1 MTHVTRTR
9 SENTNMRT
17 LTSIA
22 AAIIVVL
29 CAGCVSAPRT
39 ATSETTSSYK
49 RIGVVSVTAQTFSR
63 KHVGLTV
70 FGNELE
76 TIDSSSWDIDAKY
89 EEQIAKQ
96 LSTLGGF
103 EVVMVPYSRQEFLH
117 VNDLNG
123 PWDAPAFRT
132 PNWGAVE
139 KTIKDYCTKNQV
151 GAIVATIAVEGP
163 DFIGS
168 SNQRIR
174 GAGLYTRG
182 FGDPTRAILH
192 LIAGVALVD
201 CQTGRPVAIR
211 GLASTQEGFPG
222 QILRASPIKPMPVDL
237 SRAPLGQLTEPQL
250 ATIKQALI
258 LLPEDAWAPTLH
270 AVFGR

>member
-1 MTHVTRTR
+1 MTHVTGSP
-9 SENTNMRT
+9 SENTNVRT

-22 AAIIVVL
+22 AAIIVAL
-29 CAGCVSAPRT
+29 CAGCASTPRT
-39 ATSETTSSYK
+39 ATSETTASYK
-49 RIGVVSVTAQTFSR
+49 RIGVVSVTAQAFSR

-76 TIDSSSWDIDAKY
+76 KIDSSSWDVDAKY
-89 EEQIAKQ
+89 EEQISKQ

-103 EVVMVPYSRQEFLH
+103 EVVRAPYSRQEFLH
-117 VNDLNG
+117 INDLNG

-139 KTIKDYCTKNQV
+139 KTIKDYCAKNQV
-151 GAIVATIAVEGP
+151 GAIVATFAVEAP

-168 SNQRIR
+168 SNQYIR

-182 FGDPTRAILH
+182 FGNSTRAVLH
-192 LIAGVALVD
+192 LISGVALVD
-201 CQTGRPVAIR
+201 CQTARPVAIR

-258 LLPEDAWAPTLH
+258 LLPEDAWAPTLY

>member
-1 MTHVTRTR
+1 
-9 SENTNMRT
+9 MRT

-22 AAIIVVL
+22 AAIIVAL
-29 CAGCVSAPRT
+29 CAGCASAPRT
-39 ATSETTSSYK
+39 ASPETISNYK
-49 RIGVVSVTAQTFSR
+49 RIGVVSVTAQTFSLQ
-63 KHVGLTV
+63 HVGLTV

-76 TIDSSSWDIDAKY
+76 TIDSSSWDVDAKY
-89 EEQIAKQ
+89 EEQVAKQ

-103 EVVMVPYSRQEFLH
+103 EVVTAPYPRQDFLR

-123 PWDAPAFRT
+123 PWDAPAFRG

-151 GAIVATIAVEGP
+151 GAILAVIAVDSP

-168 SNQRIR
+168 TNQRIR

-182 FGDPTRAILH
+182 FGASKRAILH
-192 LIAGVALVD
+192 VIAGVALVD
-201 CQTGRPVAIR
+201 CQTARPVAIR
-211 GLASTQEGFPG
+211 GLASMQEGFPG
-222 QILRASPIKPMPVDL
+222 QILRASPIRPMPVDL

-250 ATIKQALI
+250 TTIKQALI
-258 LLPEDAWAPTLH
+258 LLPEDAWPPTLH